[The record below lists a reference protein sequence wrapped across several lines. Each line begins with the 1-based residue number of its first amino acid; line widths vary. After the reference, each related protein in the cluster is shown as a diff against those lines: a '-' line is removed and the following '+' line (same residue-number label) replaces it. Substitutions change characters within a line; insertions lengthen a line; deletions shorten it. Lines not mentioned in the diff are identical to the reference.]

1 MRGEN
6 KKMNREATECWR
18 LLFGLVDDFREL
30 AARRNRNMEI
40 AEFANVTVGQMRVLK
55 AIFAFQE
62 KYPDGVMLKQLAEK
76 VNLTPGAAS
85 IIVDTLVKQGVLD
98 RRTSEVDRRAVR
110 IGLSEQGKKIVA
122 CYGDFFTGATADFL
136 AEIPRDDYETMM
148 KLLTKFNQNIL
159 KMKEEDEK
167 Q

>member
-1 MRGEN
+1 
-6 KKMNREATECWR
+6 MNNEATECWR
-18 LLFGLVDDFREL
+18 LLFNLVDELREE

-40 AEFANVTVGQMRVLK
+40 SEFANVTVGQMRILK

-62 KYPDGVMLKQLAEK
+62 KYPDGVMLKLLAEK

-98 RRTSEVDRRAVR
+98 RRTSDVDRRAVC
-110 IGLSEQGKKIVA
+110 IGLSEEGKRIVA
-122 CYGDFFTGATADFL
+122 CYGDFFTGVTGEFL
-136 AEIPRDDYETMM
+136 AGVPREEYEIMM
-148 KLLTKFNQNIL
+148 KLLNKFNDKIL
-159 KMKEEDEK
+159 RLKEENEA

>member
-1 MRGEN
+1 
-6 KKMNREATECWR
+6 MNHEATACWR
-18 LLFGLVDDFREL
+18 LLFALVDDFREL
-30 AARRNRNMEI
+30 AAHRNRNMEI

-55 AIFAFQE
+55 AIFSFQE
-62 KYPDGVMLKQLAEK
+62 KYPDGVMLKLLAER

-110 IGLSEQGKKIVA
+110 IGLSEQGKRIVG
-122 CYGDFFTGATADFL
+122 CYGDFFTKVTADFL
-136 AEIPRDDYETMM
+136 SEISSEEYEIMI

-159 KMKEEDEK
+159 KMKDENEN

>member
-1 MRGEN
+1 
-6 KKMNREATECWR
+6 MNREATECWR

-85 IIVDTLVKQGVLD
+85 IIVDTLVNRERKSLPATGISLPEQP
-98 RRTSEVDRRAVR
+98 R
-110 IGLSEQGKKIVA
+110 I
-122 CYGDFFTGATADFL
+122 FL
-136 AEIPRDDYETMM
+136 RKSHAMTM
-148 KLLTKFNQNIL
+148 KP
-159 KMKEEDEK
+159 
-167 Q
+167 